1 MQIPLTEDR
10 PWESVGGLT
19 ERQQAGPEARALS
32 GKGCDRIQ
40 EDQEEGFAC
49 AREHSVSKGKVVG
62 KSGKLRVEAQSEVQ
76 ASHENGMSWKAKL
89 GSGPMD

>member
-1 MQIPLTEDR
+1 M
-10 PWESVGGLT
+10 
-19 ERQQAGPEARALS
+19 
-32 GKGCDRIQ
+32 
-40 EDQEEGFAC
+40 
-49 AREHSVSKGKVVG
+49 SKGKVVG